1 MKNLI
6 KDILDNIWVLVGLFI
21 AWLVLEGT
29 ARTVVG
35 VILVGTFIVWLATYK
50 IRNYKENEKKES

>member
-6 KDILDNIWVLVGLFI
+6 KDILDNICVLVGLFI
-21 AWLVLEGT
+21 AWLVLEGN

-35 VILVGTFIVWLATYK
+35 VILLGAFIVWLATYK
-50 IRNYKENEKKES
+50 IRNNKEAEKKES

>member
-21 AWLVLEGT
+21 AWLVLEGN
-29 ARTVVG
+29 ARSVVG
-35 VILVGTFIVWLATYK
+35 VILLGAFIVWIATYK
-50 IRNYKENEKKES
+50 LRNDKEKEKKET